1 MCFFLE
7 NRRVEG
13 GQWLGFDILRSRVS
27 PDVSHESHAVVQLK
41 RHREPS
47 GRRHMKHQFSHYF
60 RFILAI
66 TFLACGSAE
75 AKDDLNLLLITID
88 TLRADHL
95 GCYGYKGVETP
106 NIDKLAEKGTRFVN
120 TYAQVPFTL
129 PSHASLFTST
139 YPMWNGVRDNA
150 GPPLPEENVTLAE
163 VLKQNGYATAAF
175 TAAFVV
181 DSFFQLNQGF
191 DTYHDN
197 FPPRDSSLVPG
208 EEGGLQ
214 RRADEVLVPALAWID
229 KNAERKF
236 FTWVHFYD
244 PHHPYNPPEPY
255 RSQYRSCPYD
265 GEIAYVDSVV
275 GKLFNFLSEK
285 RLTKKTVIVI
295 VSDHGE
301 ALGEHGESYH
311 GYYLYDST
319 LRVPFI
325 LSVPGL
331 PSHAPQVALPVS
343 LLDVA
348 PTLLQVLGIPRPA
361 QMQGRS
367 LLASILGR
375 EQDPEPIYGESL
387 FANLHFGW
395 GTLYAFRLGHHK
407 LIQSKRPELF
417 DLEKDPGE
425 KINLF
430 AENRALATTLRE
442 KLEAM
447 ATRYRRDPPEKAAP
461 KLSQEALNKLRA
473 LGYIGAP
480 SEATQSMTADLPD
493 PRGRIHFY
501 NLYLQAASQQ
511 GNGRLVEA
519 AATYLLML
527 HEDPTLSIV
536 HHQLGSVYFKMKKYP
551 MAVESFQAAL
561 KLNAKS
567 DASILALAR
576 TYGEMGKYPEAES
589 GYERA
594 LALKPDDPANLDNLA
609 VILMKM
615 GSWDKAKQTLEHAV
629 ALGSPLKESF
639 YHLGVC
645 YQRDRRL
652 DEAAA
657 QFRKAI
663 EIDSK
668 FAGAYYNLGVIYAQQ
683 GKQNAAIEEFQK
695 AVEAKPNFAEP
706 HFNLGSIYARQDK
719 LTTAAAE
726 FEKAVELRPDLAEA
740 HFNLGTVYARQ
751 ARLGDSIAEYKKAT
765 AIQPSFAKAHRGLA
779 KIYEQKGM
787 LEQAKTETETAQEL
801 EKQTNSN

>member
-1 MCFFLE
+1 MNYQALRYLFFTLTIF
-7 NRRVEG
+7 V
-13 GQWLGFDILRSRVS
+13 LRCS
-27 PDVSHESHAVVQLK
+27 PV
-41 RHREPS
+41 
-47 GRRHMKHQFSHYF
+47 
-60 RFILAI
+60 
-66 TFLACGSAE
+66 E
-75 AKDDLNLLLITID
+75 AKDNLNLLLITID

-139 YPMWNGVRDNA
+139 YPMWNGVRDSA
-150 GPPLPEENVTLAE
+150 GPPLPEESLTLAE

-191 DTYHDN
+191 DTYFDN
-197 FPPRDSSLVPG
+197 FPPRDSSLAPG

-214 RRADEVLVPALAWID
+214 RRADEVLAPALGWID
-229 KNAERKF
+229 KNAEKKF

-244 PHHPYNPPEPY
+244 PHHPYDPPEPY
-255 RSQYRSCPYD
+255 RSQYRGHPYD
-265 GEIAYVDSVV
+265 GEIAYVDSVI

-285 RLTKKTVIVI
+285 RLTEKTLIAI

-301 ALGEHGESYH
+301 ALGEHSESYH

-325 LSVPGL
+325 LSIPGL
-331 PSHAPQVALPVS
+331 RGQTPQVALPVS
-343 LLDVA
+343 LLDLA
-348 PTLLQVLGIPRPA
+348 PTLLQVLGIPRPSP
-361 QMQGRS
+361 MQGRS
-367 LLASILGR
+367 LLASILGK
-375 EQDPEPIYGESL
+375 EQDPEPIYSESL

-395 GTLYAFRLGHHK
+395 GTLYAVRLGHHK

-425 KINLF
+425 KVNRLT
-430 AENRALATTLRE
+430 ENRALANTFKE
-442 KLEAM
+442 KLEVI
-447 ATRYRRDPPEKAAP
+447 ATRYRRDTPEKATP
-461 KLSQEALNKLRA
+461 RLSEEALNKLRA

-480 SEATQSMTADLPD
+480 SEATRSMTNDLPD
-493 PRGRIHFY
+493 PKDRIQLY
-501 NLYLQAASQQ
+501 NLYLRAASQQ
-511 GNGRLVEA
+511 GNGRLEEA
-519 AATYLLML
+519 ATTYLQML
-527 HEDPTLSIV
+527 QQDPTPSIV

-561 KLNAKS
+561 KLNAKA
-567 DASILALAR
+567 DTSILALAR
-576 TYGEMGKYPEAES
+576 TYGEMGKYPEAVS
-589 GYERA
+589 GYERS
-594 LALKPDDPANLDNLA
+594 LALKPDDPANLNNLA
-609 VILMKM
+609 VIFMKM
-615 GSWDKAKQTLEHAV
+615 GSWDKAKETLERAV
-629 ALGSPLKESF
+629 GLGSPLKESF

-663 EIDSK
+663 EIDSR

-683 GKQNAAIEEFQK
+683 GKENAAVEEFKK

-719 LTTAAAE
+719 LTAAAAE
-726 FEKAVELRPDLAEA
+726 FEIAVELRPNFAEA

-751 ARLGDSIAEYKKAT
+751 ARLDDAIAEYKKAT

-787 LEQAKTETETAQEL
+787 EEEANAEAEIAQKLDNQA
-801 EKQTNSN
+801 NSN